1 MKAIA
6 HNTGPTFLTD
16 ISIGSHKLVADE
28 PADQG
33 GADTGPTATQILSAA
48 LGACTA
54 ATLRSYANLKGLP
67 LEAVEV
73 EVEFERRKPSEQ
85 VDGAKASIVRKKITL
100 TGDLTQE
107 QRERMLQIAEKCP
120 VNRALKEGV
129 DFE

>member
-6 HNTGPTFLTD
+6 HNTGPTFLTN

-28 PADQG
+28 PADEG
-33 GADTGPTATQILSAA
+33 GADAGPKATQLLAAA

-54 ATLRSYANLKGLP
+54 ATMRSYANLKGLP
-67 LEAVEV
+67 LESVEV

-85 VDGAKASIVRKKITL
+85 VDGARSAVMRKRIKL
-100 TGDLTQE
+100 TGDLTPE